1 MKNIIK
7 QFSIL
12 APALLGVTLAGN
24 AQQTEKVN
32 IVTSAVPFLRISPDA
47 RAGAMGETG
56 IVSSPDANAQFYN
69 VAKYAFAS
77 DQSSIGVT
85 YTPWLRKL
93 GLHDVYLAS
102 MAGYYKIDE
111 NQAVSGSLKY
121 FSLGNLQLT
130 DHNGNDLYT
139 SNPREFSIDAGYS
152 RKLSDQFSLGG
163 ALRYIHSNL
172 GGHATSGT
180 SDFKPGNAFAADL
193 GFYYSK
199 ATAEKGGWVAGVA
212 ITNLGSKISY
222 SSAAD
227 QKSFLPANIGLG
239 VGHSWINDQHQFSLN
254 GEINKLLVPDLA
266 SDATEEDYRKYN
278 QEGIVSSYFSSFSNK
293 AMAYS
298 VGAEYIYDKMFALR
312 AGYYADSR
320 SLGERHYLTAG
331 AGINYSFL
339 GFNFSY
345 LVPSGSGVGVSPLA
359 NTVRFSLLMNISGK
373 DK

>member
-1 MKNIIK
+1 MI
-7 QFSIL
+7 

-32 IVTSAVPFLRISPDA
+32 IVTTAVPFLRISPDA
-47 RAGAMGETG
+47 RASAMGETG

-77 DQSSIGVT
+77 EQSSIGVT

-111 NQAVSGSLKY
+111 NQAISGSLKY

-130 DHNGNDLYT
+130 DQNGNDLFT

-152 RKLSDQFSLGG
+152 RKLSDQLSLGG

-172 GGHATSGT
+172 GGHATSGS
-180 SDFKPGNAFAADL
+180 SDFKPGNAFSADL
-193 GFYYSK
+193 GLYYSRV
-199 ATAEKGGWVAGVA
+199 TETKGGWVAGVA
-212 ITNLGSKISY
+212 LTNLGSKISY

-227 QKSFLPANIGLG
+227 QKSFLPANIGVGLG
-239 VGHSWINDQHQFSLN
+239 HTWINDQHQLSLN
-254 GEINKLLVPDLA
+254 GEANKLLVPDLA
-266 SDATEEDYRKYN
+266 SDATEEEYRKYN

-298 VGAEYIYDKMFALR
+298 IGAEYIYDKQFAVR
-312 AGYYADSR
+312 AGYYTDSR
-320 SLGERHYLTAG
+320 SMGERRYLTAG
-331 AGINYSFL
+331 AGINYSFF

-345 LVPSGSGVGVSPLA
+345 LVPSGKGVGISPLA
-359 NTVRFSLLMNISGK
+359 NTVRFSLLLNLPGK
-373 DK
+373 NK